1 MPIPPDPRAARL
13 AIRLVF
19 LVNGAVLA
27 GWAPL
32 VPLAKARLG
41 LDEGQ
46 LGLVLLALGAGAI
59 LAMPLAGM
67 LIARHGSRAVS
78 IAAGL
83 AFAALLPLLALA
95 PDSPAAG
102 APLLALAL
110 FAFGAANG
118 LMDVAMNAQA
128 VAVEAKGTRPIMSSI
143 HGIFSI
149 GGLLGAVSVSLMLRA
164 GLSPVAAALALGAAA
179 MALLAAQARALLPRA
194 EDRPGDG
201 HGFALPRGPVLAFG
215 LLCFIMLL
223 AEGSMIDW
231 SAVYLVQ
238 QRGMEV
244 ALAGLG
250 FGAFSVAMAA
260 ARLSGDALN
269 ARLGPVR
276 LLRGG
281 ALLAALGLAVVVVVP
296 QAWGALL
303 GFVLVGLGIGNAV
316 PLLFS
321 AAGRLPG
328 VAPGTAIAA
337 VATLGYAGL
346 LAGPALIGF
355 AARLTSLPVALA
367 GVALL
372 VLAVAAWAGIARNE
386 AGR

>member
-1 MPIPPDPRAARL
+1 MPILPDPCAARL

-19 LVNGAVLA
+19 LANGAVLA

-59 LAMPLAGM
+59 LAMPLAGP

-83 AFAALLPLLALA
+83 AFAALLPLLGA
-95 PDSPAAG
+95 PLPG
-102 APLLALAL
+102 APLLAVAL

-149 GGLLGAVSVSLMLRA
+149 GGLLGAVSVSLLLRA
-164 GLSPVAAALALGAAA
+164 GLPPAAAALALGAAA

-231 SAVYLVQ
+231 SAVYLAQ

-244 ALAGLG
+244 SLAGLG

-281 ALLAALGLAVVVVVP
+281 ALLAALGLAVAVLLP
-296 QAWGALL
+296 QAWAALL

-372 VLAVAAWAGIARNE
+372 VLAVAAWAGIARE
-386 AGR
+386 GAKD

>member
-1 MPIPPDPRAARL
+1 MTPAAALQAWLVAGGTAGEARAQPSAGTLHADSPDPRAARL

-296 QAWGALL
+296 QAWGRCWASCWW
-303 GFVLVGLGIGNAV
+303 GLA
-316 PLLFS
+316 S
-321 AAGRLPG
+321 AMPCRCCSAPRAGCRGWRPAPPSPRWRRWAMPG
-328 VAPGTAIAA
+328 CW
-337 VATLGYAGL
+337 
-346 LAGPALIGF
+346 PA
-355 AARLTSLPVALA
+355 R
-367 GVALL
+367 
-372 VLAVAAWAGIARNE
+372 R
-386 AGR
+386 